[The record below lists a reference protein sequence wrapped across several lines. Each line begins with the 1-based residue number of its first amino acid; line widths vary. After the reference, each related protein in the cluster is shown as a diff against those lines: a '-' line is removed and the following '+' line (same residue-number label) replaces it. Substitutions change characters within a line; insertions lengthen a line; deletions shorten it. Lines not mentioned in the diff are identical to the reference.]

1 VQKAP
6 GRIGVATLPF
16 EGKNVVVYSLPRAE
30 VLEPGLRLGIGMTCE
45 LCEAEGSAE
54 PDLV

>member
-1 VQKAP
+1 MQKAP